1 MAATRTATTTPI
13 TGAPGLPGPGFA
25 WMEHQPRA
33 VLGVGAAW
41 MQAGQECFRAALDC
55 QQGMIALLT
64 EHGTKGRPPDLA
76 ALQAGMTDLV
86 LRAASE
92 QVEACYRLRQELHA
106 TLAPAMGTATADGTS
121 SQTDAAPTPPT
132 REPAAAALAA

>member
-13 TGAPGLPGPGFA
+13 TGAPGLPGPGLA

-41 MQAGQECFRAALDC
+41 IQAGQECFRAALDC

-64 EHGTKGRPPDLA
+64 EHGTTGRPPDLA
-76 ALQAGMTDLV
+76 ALQAEMTDLV
-86 LRAASE
+86 LRTASE
-92 QVEACYRLRQELHA
+92 QADACCRFRQELLTA
-106 TLAPAMGTATADGTS
+106 FAPAMGAPAADDAS
-121 SQTDAAPTPPT
+121 NQTDAALPL
-132 REPAAAALAA
+132 RKPAAAALAA